1 MLSRCDVESLSSK
14 GFVRIPVVQDHE
26 KSCIDSVLEH
36 IRLFSSFR
44 FPPIEE
50 ETMYTEEIRTAFR
63 LFFEVGVG
71 ALDSILNSLSPTKDV
86 LRLKAEIEQT
96 DLRTL
101 FVHPDEPFLQGSSFS
116 GSFFN
121 LFHYDYGCLNT
132 HRDRYLVT
140 VIAAAPPKTLD
151 QHSVLWVRSPKTGVW
166 QCVDSLAA
174 ECSWIIFI
182 GEELAQISAEAGV
195 NLPAAE
201 HCIRHDPVGEYISH
215 SHHKP
220 DPAAL
225 PQGNR
230 RSIALVI
237 GSKNG

>member
-1 MLSRCDVESLSSK
+1 MLRRCDVDSLSTD
-14 GFVRIPVVQDHE
+14 GFVRIPVVQETE
-26 KSCIDSVLEH
+26 KECIHSVLEH

-50 ETMYTEEIRTAFR
+50 KAVYTDEIRTAFR
-63 LFFEVGVG
+63 LFFQVGVG
-71 ALDSILNSLSPTKDV
+71 VLESIVHSLPPTEDV
-86 LRLKAEIEQT
+86 LRLKKEIMNT
-96 DLRTL
+96 DLDAL
-101 FVHPDEPFLQGSSFS
+101 FVHPNEPFLSGSSFS
-116 GSFFN
+116 SSFFN

-140 VIAAAPPKTLD
+140 VIAAAPPQTLE
-151 QHSVLWVRSPKTGVW
+151 QHSVLWVRSPKTGEW
-166 QCVDSLAA
+166 QCVDSLLG

-182 GEELAQISAEAGV
+182 GEELAQICAQAGFE
-195 NLPAAE
+195 LPAAE
-201 HCIRHDPVGEYISH
+201 HCIRCDPTGDYISH

-220 DPAAL
+220 DPATRT
-225 PQGNR
+225 QGNR